1 MCDCMKL
8 INDELAQYNT
18 RIIPVMVLRE
28 GQFQT
33 VGVRVETEKVNP
45 KQRGR
50 PKRLVA
56 SYCPFCGEKYEDG
69 RSERS

>member
-18 RIIPVMVLRE
+18 RIIPVMALRD
-28 GQFQT
+28 GTFHMA
-33 VGVRVETEKVNP
+33 GVRIETEKIDS
-45 KQRGR
+45 KKRGR

-56 SYCPFCGEKYEDG
+56 SYCPFCGKKYEDERSG
-69 RSERS
+69 RS